1 MQNISITQFRQGWI
15 KEADEF
21 ESIVKAQI
29 QTIVRNLSGTPDKKA
44 KCGAERMKETKP
56 CDLFDSL
63 FQTNNEPSLLTD
75 VNIDAL
81 LAEELERFVRYRQPR
96 ADIKTFW

>member
-1 MQNISITQFRQGWI
+1 MN
-15 KEADEF
+15 
-21 ESIVKAQI
+21 
-29 QTIVRNLSGTPDKKA
+29 
-44 KCGAERMKETKP
+44 ETKP

-81 LAEELERFVRYRQPR
+81 LAEELESLAAIANQEL
-96 ADIKTFW
+96 T